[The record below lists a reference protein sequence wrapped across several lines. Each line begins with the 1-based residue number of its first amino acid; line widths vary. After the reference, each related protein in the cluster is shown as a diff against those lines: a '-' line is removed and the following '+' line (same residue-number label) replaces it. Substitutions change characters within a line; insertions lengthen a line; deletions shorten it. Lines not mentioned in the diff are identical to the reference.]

1 MAEEFTSDLG
11 VMPYNTMAEQSVL
24 GAILLESSML
34 DEVLDFIKSPDYFYV
49 GVHKLMYREMMLMMN
64 NGIPVDPVTL
74 IDRLEGNPEFESS
87 GGKTYVINIADSC
100 PSYSNAGQY
109 AKIVAD
115 KYKLRQLITA
125 SRAIIDDA
133 TEGAEDTSLILD
145 AAEQRLFD
153 IRSDENSKG
162 LERIN
167 SVILQTFDRL
177 DDLNSERDSNTRA
190 IPTGIGDL
198 DRMIT
203 GLNRSDLIILA
214 ARPGMGKTSFALNIA
229 RNGFSLSKCRASSS
243 RADFCRPRLSSAAQ
257 SCARASSTTA
267 TGEGLS
273 LRATCS
279 RTPTST
285 STTPRLSQSPK

>member
-1 MAEEFTSDLG
+1 MAEEYTSDLG
-11 VMPYNTMAEQSVL
+11 SVQYSTMAEQSVL
-24 GAILLESSML
+24 GAVLLESSML
-34 DEVLDFIKSPDYFYV
+34 DEVLDFIKNPDYFFI
-49 GVHKLMYREMMLMMN
+49 GVHKLIYKEMLLMMN
-64 NGIPVDPVTL
+64 SGVPIDPVTL

-87 GGKTYVINIADSC
+87 GGKTYIINIADSC

-109 AKIVAD
+109 ARIVAE
-115 KYKLRQLITA
+115 KYKLRQLVAA

-133 TEGAEDTSLILD
+133 SEGAEDVSLILD

-153 IRSDENSKG
+153 IRSDESSKG

-177 DDLNSERDSNTRA
+177 DDLNSDRDSNTRA

-229 RNGFSLSKCRASSS
+229 RNV
-243 RADFCRPRLSSAAQ
+243 
-257 SCARASSTTA
+257 
-267 TGEGLS
+267 
-273 LRATCS
+273 
-279 RTPTST
+279 
-285 STTPRLSQSPK
+285 